1 MSAQE
6 KMSAKETK
14 EKETDKKT
22 ELSRRSPQQW
32 NKAKL
37 KVTRKPRCNERNITY
52 SNIRLNISSLINM
65 HLRILPK
72 RIPSFLTL

>member
-37 KVTRKPRCNERNITY
+37 KVTRKPRCNERKT
-52 SNIRLNISSLINM
+52 LTAISDST
-65 HLRILPK
+65 
-72 RIPSFLTL
+72 FLL